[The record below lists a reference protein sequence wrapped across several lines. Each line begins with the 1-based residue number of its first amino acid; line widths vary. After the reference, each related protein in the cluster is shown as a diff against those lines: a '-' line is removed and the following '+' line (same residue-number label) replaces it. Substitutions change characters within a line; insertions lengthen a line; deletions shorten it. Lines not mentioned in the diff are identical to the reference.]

1 MNRLFI
7 DLSMVIRYAKRNQ
20 RVTGIQRVELNLIKE
35 MLKLQGPLRVFGL
48 DSTERKKAPRLI
60 DLSDLDRT
68 KVFSVTEF
76 LSLTRAVRSSRWPDA
91 LLLKSHLDQFKQ
103 HKIRRA
109 LSKVS
114 VYTQAILNPSQ
125 LQAMGLAAAPRCD
138 AERPLQPLNK
148 NDTYLMLGTGWDE
161 PDAMEVARRHHAIG
175 GKVAIMVHDMI
186 PIVRPELHMPHVCK
200 QFSQWINQTTE
211 FTDQYLCVSDHT
223 SMDLSRHL
231 ATLGCR
237 TPISVTPLAHEFLG
251 RSREEEQPEPSLR
264 LRAIPPGFVLCVG
277 SLEARKNGV
286 RLLQAWRKSSARY
299 AGPAV
304 RLVLAGK
311 RGWLL
316 EDFERELA
324 ITPDVDVLEDVSD
337 NELAWL
343 YGNAKFTIFPSL
355 YEGWGLPVG
364 ESLWFGTP
372 CIASNLSSV
381 PEVGGGLVHYF
392 DPMNITEMAQIIERT
407 LAASE
412 SPGFRDWRRAI
423 QNAKLRTWQD
433 HAATVLAALC

>member
-1 MNRLFI
+1 MNRLVI

-35 MLKLQGPLRVFGL
+35 MLQLQGPLRVLGL

-76 LSLTRAVRSSRWPDA
+76 LSLTRSVRSSRWPDA
-91 LLLKSHLDQFKQ
+91 LLLKNHLDQFKQ
-103 HKIRRA
+103 QKIRRA
-109 LSKVS
+109 LSKAS
-114 VYTQAILNPSQ
+114 IYTQALLNPSL
-125 LQAMGLAAAPRCD
+125 LQGMGLVAAPGCNAR
-138 AERPLQPLNK
+138 RSPPPLNE

-161 PDAMEVARRHHAIG
+161 PDAMEAARRHHAIG
-175 GKVAIMVHDMI
+175 GRVVIMVHDMI
-186 PIVRPELHMPHVCK
+186 PTVRPELHMPHVCK
-200 QFSQWINQTTE
+200 QFAEWIKQTTE
-211 FTDQYLCVSDHT
+211 FADQYLCVSNHT
-223 SMDLSRHL
+223 SKDLAQHL

-251 RSREEEQPEPSLR
+251 RTRDGKQPEPSLR
-264 LRAIPPGFVLCVG
+264 LQAIPSRFVLCVG
-277 SLEARKNGV
+277 SLEARKNGA

-299 AGPAV
+299 TGPAV
-304 RLVLAGK
+304 RLVFAGK
-311 RGWLL
+311 RGWML

-324 ITPDVDVLEDVSD
+324 TVSDVDVLEDVSD
-337 NELAWL
+337 DELAWL

-372 CIASNLSSV
+372 CLASSVSSV
-381 PEVGGGLVHYF
+381 PEVGGELVHYF
-392 DPMNITEMAQIIERT
+392 DPMNITEMAHLIENT

-412 SPGFRDWRRAI
+412 GPSFHEWKRAI
-423 QNAKLRTWQD
+423 KGAKLRTWQD